1 MAQEPSPLAALAA
14 VRRARA
20 RVAAYARRNPYL
32 SGAELIAK
40 LRAELGGAEPELV
53 AAVEKGILGAWL
65 AGARGPAREVPPPDG
80 PPEPAAAGDDPEP
93 VVRFPAIEAGVR
105 DLMRKNLVTADEYL
119 ELAEDAREAAF
130 TVARA
135 VSADAV
141 GAVRAAVARD
151 LVEGGGLR
159 DFSAAVGPMLEATG
173 LADHQIEA
181 VYRTQTGLARAAG
194 MRAVLD
200 HPLVGDE
207 FPYVRWAATR
217 DGRVRPD
224 HLAMETS
231 GIQGSDIYRCDDP
244 QLRRVWPPCS
254 WNCRCIVIPTDV
266 ETAAAAGIYEARQW
280 LLTGIPPV
288 EPVWVQSVPVELP
301 DGWPDRSKVAPAVG

>member
-1 MAQEPSPLAALAA
+1 MAQEPSPLAALVA

-32 SGAELIAK
+32 SGAELVAK
-40 LRAELGGAEPELV
+40 LRAELGSAEPALV

-80 PPEPAAAGDDPEP
+80 PPETAAPDDPEP

-105 DLMRKNLVTADEYL
+105 DLMRKNLVTPDEYL

-130 TVARA
+130 TVARV
-135 VSADAV
+135 VSSEAV
-141 GAVRAAVARD
+141 GAVRDAVARD
-151 LVEGGGLR
+151 LVSGGGLR
-159 DFSAAVGPMLEATG
+159 DFSEAVGPMLEATG

-200 HPLVGDE
+200 HPLVADE
-207 FPYVRWAATR
+207 FPFVCYSATH
-217 DGRVRPD
+217 DGRTRPE
-224 HLAMETS
+224 HAELERL
-231 GIQGSDIYRCDDP
+231 GIQRTNCYYASDPVIRKYWAP
-244 QLRRVWPPCS
+244 WGFQ
-254 WNCRCIVIPTDV
+254 CRCVMIPTTIED
-266 ETAAAAGIYEARQW
+266 AAARGIYEAREW
-280 LLTGIPPV
+280 LRTGVAPA
-288 EPVWVQSVPVELP
+288 EPTYVADPGFALP
-301 DGWPDRSKVAPAVG
+301 KGWPDRSKVAPAVG